1 MNINVNMTKKDL
13 FNAKNCSISI
23 NDAIDHGEALNVFGC
38 AVLENSGTDKQGNPC
53 DVGYIATNIGVVGFT
68 SDVCLKAMEDFADY
82 LTDCISD
89 NTPVQVK
96 FFTGQSKNGS
106 EYKNFK
112 IV

>member
-13 FNAKNCSISI
+13 FNAKNGSISI
-23 NDAIDHGEALNVFGC
+23 NDAIDNGEALTVTGC

-53 DVGYIATNIGVVGFT
+53 DVGYIATNIGVIDFT
-68 SDVCLKAMEDFADY
+68 SNVCLKSMEEFADY
-82 LTDCISD
+82 LAECISD
-89 NTPVQVK
+89 NTPVQIE
-96 FFTGQSKNGS
+96 FFAGQSKNGS

>member
-1 MNINVNMTKKDL
+1 MNLNVNMTKKDL
-13 FNAKNCSISI
+13 FNAKNGSISI
-23 NDAIDHGEALNVFGC
+23 DDAIDHGEALTVTGC

-68 SDVCLKAMEDFADY
+68 SNVCLKGMEEFADY
-82 LTDCISD
+82 LTDCIND
-89 NTPVQVK
+89 NTPVQIE
-96 FFTGQSKNGS
+96 FFAGQSKNGS